1 MAQESYR
8 TIYLFP
14 EGTFYRAYE
23 WSAWLCQR
31 YFTELKVTHRLLK
44 GGEDIIFVGFP
55 PRSPEFAIR
64 EARISAFAMRENNNM
79 RLPWYDNPYNLSCRA
94 VTPWQPQD

>member
-1 MAQESYR
+1 MAQLKDIVEIEHNRKGNASIS

-23 WSAWLCQR
+23 WSAWLCFR

-44 GGEDIIFVGFP
+44 GGEWG
-55 PRSPEFAIR
+55 S
-64 EARISAFAMRENNNM
+64 
-79 RLPWYDNPYNLSCRA
+79 LC
-94 VTPWQPQD
+94 